1 MENKEIG
8 KYLIII
14 AGIIGLIEAIVGFFV
29 SSWFGWI
36 GSILGLVISLLILL
50 SCFRPGN
57 PIPYTPIIELVLVIL
72 LLIFGSWIGGIIGI
86 IGAVLLFLD

>member
-14 AGIIGLIEAIVGFFV
+14 AGIIGLIESIVGFFI
-29 SSWFGWI
+29 SGWFGVV
-36 GSILGLVISLLILL
+36 GSIVGLVISVLILL
-50 SCFRPGN
+50 SVFRPGN

>member
-1 MENKEIG
+1 MEKKEIG
-8 KYLIII
+8 RILIIL
-14 AGIIGLIEAIVGFFV
+14 AGIIGLIEAIIGFVV

-36 GSILGLVISLLILL
+36 GSILGLIIAVLILL
-50 SCFRPGN
+50 SCFKPGK
-57 PIPYTPIIELVLVIL
+57 PIPYTPIIELVLTIL